1 MSDTQQ
7 IIIDL
12 YHPAFRQG
20 FLEGRRDG
28 FQEQGVLINKQFVEE
43 LQELFEDI
51 EQDGTNKKWEGI
63 YYPVGYFIGQ
73 VSSCAIPRQSDEDAT
88 RKRQEAFLLQF
99 RKTCQATE
107 EILVEKIQQ
116 FWTIQGELSQMLD
129 SGSFSQ
135 MLDCSA

>member
-1 MSDTQQ
+1 MGERQE
-7 IIIDL
+7 ILIDL
-12 YHPAFRQG
+12 YHPAFRKG
-20 FLEGRRDG
+20 FLEGRRGG
-28 FQEQGVLINKQFVEE
+28 FQEKGVLINKQFVEE

-73 VSSCAIPRQSDEDAT
+73 VSSCAIPRPSDEDTA
-88 RKRQEAFLLQF
+88 RERQEAFLLQF

-107 EILVEKIQQ
+107 EALVERIQQ

-129 SGSFSQ
+129 AGSFSQ